1 MNDLLE
7 NINKIHTTDLGI
19 LRIKRNLGIEII
31 NAVNWCKKKIKKA
44 DKIIKNGKNWNV
56 YVWDI
61 IITINAKSYTI
72 ITAHKIN
79 NGVRV
84 VLRITGLYA
93 QTACSAVWVPFG

>member
-19 LRIKRNLGIEII
+19 MRIKRNLGIEII
-31 NAVNWCKKKIKKA
+31 NGVNWCKKKIKKA
-44 DKIIKNGKNWNV
+44 DKIIKNGKNWYV

-72 ITAHKIN
+72 ITAHKIKRKKRLSP
-79 NGVRV
+79 VREV
-84 VLRITGLYA
+84 CG
-93 QTACSAVWVPFG
+93 